1 VVWKAVHPVV
11 RAEIERVVRERA
23 AGGDVLELGA
33 TPTDDTLLT
42 LPALLRRARTRVGL
56 GLGGGRGAGFTILR
70 GNANRM
76 PFAAGRF
83 DTILSNSML
92 EHDGRFWL
100 TLAELR
106 RVARPGAVVIL
117 GVPAYVA
124 ARRSPALELLGRLGA
139 TRLPVLG
146 RRLEVAL
153 ASTPTLVVH
162 DFPGDYYRFSAQ
174 AMREV
179 LLEGLREVAVTE
191 VLSPPRLIGSGL
203 VGA

>member
-1 VVWKAVHPVV
+1 VHPVV
-11 RAEIERVVRERA
+11 RAEIERVVRGRR

-33 TPTDDTLLT
+33 TATADTLLT
-42 LPALLRRARTRVGL
+42 LPALRDARSKVGL
-56 GLGGGRGAGFTILR
+56 GLTGGRGADFTILR
-70 GNANRM
+70 GNANHM

-83 DTILSNSML
+83 DTILCNSML
-92 EHDGRFWL
+92 EHDRRFWL
-100 TLAELR
+100 TLAEIR

-117 GVPAYVA
+117 GVPGYVV
-124 ARRSPALELLGRLGA
+124 ARRSRMLHLLEHLGVP
-139 TRLPVLG
+139 RLPVIG

-179 LLEGLREVAVTE
+179 LLAGLREVAITE
-191 VLSPPRLIGSGL
+191 VLSPPRLIGSGI
-203 VGA
+203 V